1 MLRVL
6 IADDEAPAR
15 ARLARMLAPMVEA
28 GRLAAPGEAADGV
41 EALAA
46 VEAAARAGAPVDLL
60 FLDVRMPGLDGFG
73 VLDRLPPERRP
84 TVVFTTAYDEYAVR
98 AFEASAVDYLLKP
111 VGAERLAEAVAR
123 AERLAPSDQTAERSA
138 DEARLADL
146 LDHLDEPPV
155 ATARAVG
162 PPLTQFTVQGRDRLI
177 VVAADTVVAA
187 EVHDGITNLYVSARA
202 ADGRP
207 ATTRHIV
214 PYPLDALEAR
224 LDPAQFVRV
233 HRGALVRLTAI
244 REMIPW
250 FSGRYKLVLDG
261 GHEVTASRARSR
273 ELKERLS
280 V

>member
-28 GRLAAPGEAADGV
+28 GRLAAPDEAADGV

-46 VEAAARAGAPVDLL
+46 AEDAAGAGAPYGLL

-73 VLDRLPPERRP
+73 VLDRLPPEARP
-84 TVVFTTAYDEYAVR
+84 AVVFTTAFDEYAVR

-111 VGAERLAEAVAR
+111 VGAERLADAVGR
-123 AERLAPSDQTAERSA
+123 AERLAPADRRDA
-138 DEARLADL
+138 DERLADL
-146 LDHLDEPPV
+146 LDRLDDAPPAPRV
-155 ATARAVG
+155 AG
-162 PPLTQFTVQGRDRLI
+162 PPLTQFTVQGRDRLL

-187 EVHDGITNLYVSARA
+187 EVHDGITNLYVATRA
-202 ADGRP
+202 ADGRT

-224 LDPAQFVRV
+224 LDPALFVRV
-233 HRGALVRLTAI
+233 HRGALVRLASI

-273 ELKERLS
+273 ELKDRLS